1 VPGATFQET
10 LHTRC
15 DDLSFPQLGECFAS
29 LMKEFGASPD
39 ALAFTRV
46 RGNEAWLRAFR
57 EMGRVD
63 VAYLTYPFRAN
74 ENQGVLLVNGTPSP
88 VDVDNLSLSAQ
99 AALKDDL
106 VYGEL
111 AKRYPNISLW
121 PGDRY
126 GTDTPGAEPLAK
138 RGLRFYVGYL
148 LRNGCHACEKVGS
161 AVFAFDFDAGGT
173 FLGTRL
179 MMVTDTTQGKYSDPS
194 LPVKVNAGGEF
205 SLKLA
210 SNPTTGYRWNLTE
223 SPDTAVVLFS
233 GNQYR
238 SSTQGRLG
246 SGGVDTWTFKA
257 VGKGR
262 ALIFLRYARSW
273 EKDVEPI
280 RQAVFVVEVR

>member
-1 VPGATFQET
+1 MRYIYLATFLLTVAASPALSGETVGKSAEFSCHVGKSAVWVPG
-10 LHTRC
+10 
-15 DDLSFPQLGECFAS
+15 
-29 LMKEFGASPD
+29 
-39 ALAFTRV
+39 
-46 RGNEAWLRAFR
+46 
-57 EMGRVD
+57 
-63 VAYLTYPFRAN
+63 
-74 ENQGVLLVNGTPSP
+74 
-88 VDVDNLSLSAQ
+88 
-99 AALKDDL
+99 
-106 VYGEL
+106 
-111 AKRYPNISLW
+111 
-121 PGDRY
+121 
-126 GTDTPGAEPLAK
+126 
-138 RGLRFYVGYL
+138 GYL

-161 AVFAFDFDAGGT
+161 AVFAFDFDTGGT

-223 SPDTAVVLFS
+223 PPDTAVVMFS